1 MRKNE
6 KVRKRAIRT
15 SRHTFFNE
23 IKYLLEGLTNRF
35 DAARKTISE
44 LRLDLK
50 ERSRMQLREMRW
62 KTEVMLRDRED

>member
-1 MRKNE
+1 MRKSE

-50 ERSRMQLREMRW
+50 NDPKCNPGKLDG
-62 KTEVMLRDRED
+62 KLK